1 MIGVGRQERHQ
12 LKVRTVK
19 EELPM
24 EIKKQKVFEKRWSG
38 QAAWPG

>member
-1 MIGVGRQERHQ
+1 MFIDTPSIPSTIGVGRQERHQ

-24 EIKKQKVFEKRWSG
+24 EIKKTKRF
-38 QAAWPG
+38 